1 MNDTV
6 NVIEIC
12 ESFEYGV
19 CDLGDDL
26 DVDGADAFIY
36 PIKGTLIHKLHAD
49 TNVRI
54 RQEGAVER
62 NDVSRVTVVHD
73 VKFAQNLLTNG
84 RLRIDEN
91 DLFQEHSECRHSK
104 LGTGW
109 GGWGSG
115 QWI

>member
-6 NVIEIC
+6 NVIEIR
-12 ESFEYGV
+12 ESFKHGV
-19 CDLGDDL
+19 CNLGNDL
-26 DVDGADAFIY
+26 DVDGADAFVY

-54 RQEGAVER
+54 RQEGTVER

-73 VKFAQNLLTNG
+73 VKLAQDLLTNG

-91 DLFQEHSECRHSK
+91 DLSQEHSECR
-104 LGTGW
+104 
-109 GGWGSG
+109 
-115 QWI
+115 